1 MRRSGRGPIVEYRV
15 EARGFVRVG
24 IHRWQQGLRDPLDF
38 LPADQAAATV
48 VNLWVRMSKDY
59 HFAAP
64 DYAVVAYK
72 ASAHGLDEA

>member
-24 IHRWQQGLRDPLDF
+24 IHRWQQELRDPLDF
-38 LPADQAAATV
+38 LSADQAAATV
-48 VNLWVRMSKDY
+48 VNPLVRMAKDHY
-59 HFAAP
+59 FAAP

-72 ASAHGLDEA
+72 A